1 MHSRPLIGQVSTE
14 EVMAIFLW
22 EGKTAQGRVMKG
34 ELEAPNPEAVFTV
47 LRERRIRPIP
57 SRIREKG
64 KGLEKEITIPGFGEK
79 VKAKDV
85 SLFTRQFATMIDA
98 GLPIVQCLDI
108 LSEQSESKL
117 LRNTIRIIKQDV
129 EGGATLAESLRKH
142 PKIFDDLYVNM
153 VHAGEMGGVL
163 NTILNRIALFI
174 EKANKL
180 KKKVKGAMIYPC
192 SIIAVAVIV
201 VAILLIFVIPVFA
214 ELYGSMGKALPAPT
228 QITIN
233 LSNWFV
239 ATWYYALFALV
250 GVVVA
255 IRFYYQTDHGRMNID
270 RLLLRLP
277 VVGDL
282 LRKVAVARFSQNMA
296 ILLSSGVPIL
306 DGLAITA
313 KTAGNKVVEKAIID
327 SRLSI
332 SQGRTVADPL
342 RESKIFPPMVCQM
355 VAVGENTG
363 GLDTMLKKVADLYE
377 EEVDDAVANL
387 TALMEP
393 MIMIILGVI
402 LGGLVISMYLP
413 IFQLGSLV

>member
-1 MHSRPLIGQVSTE
+1 
-14 EVMAIFLW
+14 MAIFLW
-22 EGKTAQGRVMKG
+22 EGKTAQGRVLKG
-34 ELEAPNPEAVFTV
+34 EIEAPNLEAVFAI
-47 LRERRIRPIP
+47 LRDRRIRPIP
-57 SRIREKG
+57 NRIREKG
-64 KGLEKEITIPGFGEK
+64 RGLDAEIKIPGFGEK
-79 VKAKDV
+79 LKARDLSV
-85 SLFTRQFATMIDA
+85 FTRQFAAMIDA

-108 LSEQSESKL
+108 QTEQSESKV
-117 LRNTIRIIKQDV
+117 LRNTLRAIKQDV
-129 EGGATLAESLRKH
+129 EGGSTLAEALRKH

-153 VHAGEMGGVL
+153 VDAGEAGGVL
-163 NTILNRIALFI
+163 NAILNRIALFI

-192 SIIAVAVIV
+192 TIIGVAIVV

-233 LSNWFV
+233 ISNWVRANFL
-239 ATWYYALFALV
+239 YMIFALV
-250 GVVVA
+250 GTIVG
-255 IRFYYQTDHGRMNID
+255 IRSYYKTDNGQMNID

-313 KTAGNKVVEKAIID
+313 RTAGNRVIEKAIMD
-327 SRLSI
+327 SRVSI
-332 SQGRTVADPL
+332 SQGRTVAEPL

-363 GLDTMLKKVADLYE
+363 GLDTMLRKVAELYE
-377 EEVDDAVANL
+377 DEVDDAVANL

-393 MIMIILGVI
+393 MIMVILGVI

-413 IFQLGSLV
+413 IFQLGSVVS

>member
-1 MHSRPLIGQVSTE
+1 
-14 EVMAIFLW
+14 MAIFLW

-34 ELEAPNPEAVFTV
+34 ELEAPNPEAVFAV
-47 LRERRIRPIP
+47 LRDRRIRPIP

-117 LRNTIRIIKQDV
+117 LCNTIRIIKQDV

-214 ELYGSMGKALPAPT
+214 ELYGSMGRALPAPT

-233 LSNWFV
+233 ISNWFV

-250 GVVVA
+250 GVIVA

>member
-1 MHSRPLIGQVSTE
+1 
-14 EVMAIFLW
+14 MAIFLW
-22 EGKTAQGRVMKG
+22 EGKTAQGRVLKG
-34 ELEAPNPEAVFTV
+34 EIEASNLEAVFAI
-47 LRERRIRPIP
+47 LRDRRIRPIP
-57 SRIREKG
+57 NRIREKG
-64 KGLEKEITIPGFGEK
+64 RGLDAEIKIPGFGEK
-79 VKAKDV
+79 LKARDLSV
-85 SLFTRQFATMIDA
+85 FTRQFATMIDA

-108 LSEQSESKL
+108 QTQQSESKV
-117 LRNTIRIIKQDV
+117 LRNTLRAIKQDV
-129 EGGATLAESLRKH
+129 EGGSTLAEALRKH

-153 VHAGEMGGVL
+153 VEAGEAGGVL
-163 NTILNRIALFI
+163 NAILNRIALFI

-192 SIIAVAVIV
+192 TIIGVAIVV

-233 LSNWFV
+233 ISNWV
-239 ATWYYALFALV
+239 RANCLYMVFAIV
-250 GVVVA
+250 GIIIA
-255 IRFYYQTDHGRMNID
+255 IRSYYQTENGRMNID

-313 KTAGNKVVEKAIID
+313 RTAGNRVIEKAIME
-327 SRLSI
+327 SRVSI
-332 SQGRTVADPL
+332 SQGRTVAEPL

-355 VAVGENTG
+355 VAVGEHTG
-363 GLDTMLKKVADLYE
+363 GLDNMLRKVAELYE
-377 EEVDDAVANL
+377 DEVDDAVANL

-393 MIMIILGVI
+393 MIMVILGVI

-413 IFQLGSLV
+413 IFQLGSVVS

>member
-1 MHSRPLIGQVSTE
+1 MPTFV
-14 EVMAIFLW
+14 W
-22 EGKTAQGRVMKG
+22 EGKTAQGRAMKG
-34 ELEAPNPEAVFTV
+34 ELEAPNLEAVFTV
-47 LRERRIRPIP
+47 LRHRRIRPIP
-57 SRIREKG
+57 NRIREKG

-79 VKAKDV
+79 VKTKDV
-85 SLFTRQFATMIDA
+85 SIFTRQFATMIDA

-117 LRNTIRIIKQDV
+117 LCNTIRTIRQDV
-129 EGGATLAESLRKH
+129 EGGATLADALRKH

-153 VHAGEMGGVL
+153 VEAGEAGGVL
-163 NTILNRIALFI
+163 NTVLNRIALFI

-192 SIIAVAVIV
+192 AIIVVAVIV
-201 VAILLIFVIPVFA
+201 VSILLIFVIPVFA

-233 LSNWFV
+233 ISNWFV
-239 ATWYYALFALV
+239 ASWYYLLFAL
-250 GVVVA
+250 GGLVA
-255 IRFYYQTDHGRMNID
+255 AVRFYYQSDQGRMNID
-270 RLLLRLP
+270 RWLLRLP
-277 VVGDL
+277 VFGDL

-313 KTAGNKVVEKAIID
+313 RTAGNKVVEKAIMD
-327 SRLSI
+327 SRVSI
-332 SQGRTVADPL
+332 SQGKTVAEPL
-342 RESKIFPPMVCQM
+342 RESKIFPPMVCHM
-355 VAVGENTG
+355 VAVGETTG
-363 GLDTMLKKVADLYE
+363 GLDGMLRKIAEFYE
-377 EEVDDAVANL
+377 EEVDDAVASL

-393 MIMIILGVI
+393 VIMVVLGVI

-413 IFQLGSLV
+413 IFQLGSLVS

>member
-1 MHSRPLIGQVSTE
+1 
-14 EVMAIFLW
+14 MAIFLW
-22 EGKTAQGRVMKG
+22 EGKTAQGRVLKG
-34 ELEAPNPEAVFTV
+34 EIEASNLEAVFAI
-47 LRERRIRPIP
+47 LRDRRIRPIP
-57 SRIREKG
+57 NRIREKG
-64 KGLEKEITIPGFGEK
+64 RGLDAEIKIPGFGEK
-79 VKAKDV
+79 LKARDLSV
-85 SLFTRQFATMIDA
+85 FTRQFATMIDA
-98 GLPIVQCLDI
+98 GLTIVQCLDI
-108 LSEQSESKL
+108 QTQQSESKV
-117 LRNTIRIIKQDV
+117 LRNTLRAIKQDV
-129 EGGATLAESLRKH
+129 EGGSTLAEALRKH

-153 VHAGEMGGVL
+153 VEAGEAGGVL
-163 NTILNRIALFI
+163 NAILNRIALFI

-192 SIIAVAVIV
+192 TIIVVAIVV

-233 LSNWFV
+233 ISNWV
-239 ATWYYALFALV
+239 RANCLYMVFAIV
-250 GVVVA
+250 GIIIA
-255 IRFYYQTDHGRMNID
+255 IRFYYQTENGRMNID

-313 KTAGNKVVEKAIID
+313 RTAGNRVIEKAIME
-327 SRLSI
+327 SRVSI
-332 SQGRTVADPL
+332 SQGRTVAEPL

-355 VAVGENTG
+355 VAVGEHTG
-363 GLDTMLKKVADLYE
+363 GLDNMLRKVAELYE
-377 EEVDDAVANL
+377 DEVDDAVANL

-393 MIMIILGVI
+393 MIMVILGVI

-413 IFQLGSLV
+413 IFQLGSVVS

>member
-1 MHSRPLIGQVSTE
+1 
-14 EVMAIFLW
+14 MAIFLW
-22 EGKTAQGRVMKG
+22 EGKTAQGRVLKG
-34 ELEAPNPEAVFTV
+34 EIEAPNLEAVFAI
-47 LRERRIRPIP
+47 LRDRRIRPIP
-57 SRIREKG
+57 NRIREKG
-64 KGLEKEITIPGFGEK
+64 RGLDTEIKIPGFGEK
-79 VKAKDV
+79 LKARDLSV
-85 SLFTRQFATMIDA
+85 FTRQFATMIDA

-108 LSEQSESKL
+108 QVQQSESKV
-117 LRNTIRIIKQDV
+117 LRNTLRAIKQDV
-129 EGGATLAESLRKH
+129 EGGSTLAEALRKH

-153 VHAGEMGGVL
+153 VQAGEAGGVL
-163 NTILNRIALFI
+163 NAILNRIALFI

-192 SIIAVAVIV
+192 TIIVVAIVV

-214 ELYGSMGKALPAPT
+214 ALYGSMGKALPAPT

-233 LSNWFV
+233 ISNWFRGNFLYMV
-239 ATWYYALFALV
+239 FALV
-250 GVVVA
+250 GVIVG
-255 IRFYYQTDHGRMNID
+255 IRFYYQTDNGQMNID

-296 ILLSSGVPIL
+296 ILLTSGVPIL
-306 DGLAITA
+306 EGLAITA
-313 KTAGNKVVEKAIID
+313 RTAGNRVIEKAIMD
-327 SRLSI
+327 SRVSI
-332 SQGRTVADPL
+332 SQGRTVAEPL

-363 GLDTMLKKVADLYE
+363 GLDNMLKKVAELYE
-377 EEVDDAVANL
+377 DEVDDAVANL

-393 MIMIILGVI
+393 MIMVVLGVI

-413 IFQLGSLV
+413 IFQLGSVVS

>member
-1 MHSRPLIGQVSTE
+1 
-14 EVMAIFLW
+14 MAIFLW
-22 EGKTAQGRVMKG
+22 EGKTAQGRVLKG
-34 ELEAPNPEAVFTV
+34 ELEASNLEAVFAI
-47 LRERRIRPIP
+47 LRDRRIRPIP
-57 SRIREKG
+57 NRIREKG
-64 KGLEKEITIPGFGEK
+64 RGLDAEIKIPGFGEK
-79 VKAKDV
+79 IKARDLSV
-85 SLFTRQFATMIDA
+85 FTRQFATMIDA
-98 GLPIVQCLDI
+98 GLTIVQCLDI
-108 LSEQSESKL
+108 QTEQSESKV
-117 LRNTIRIIKQDV
+117 LRNTLRAIKQDV
-129 EGGATLAESLRKH
+129 EGGSTLAEALRKH

-153 VHAGEMGGVL
+153 VQAGEAGGVL
-163 NTILNRIALFI
+163 NAILNRIALFI

-192 SIIAVAVIV
+192 TIIVVAIVV

-233 LSNWFV
+233 ISNWVRANCLYMIFV
-239 ATWYYALFALV
+239 LV
-250 GVVVA
+250 GIIVG
-255 IRFYYQTDHGRMNID
+255 IRFYYQTDNGQMTID

-313 KTAGNKVVEKAIID
+313 RTAGNRVIEKAIMD
-327 SRLSI
+327 SRVSI
-332 SQGRTVADPL
+332 SQGRTVAEPL

-355 VAVGENTG
+355 VAVGEHTG
-363 GLDTMLKKVADLYE
+363 GLDNMLRKVAELYE
-377 EEVDDAVANL
+377 DEVDDAVANL

-393 MIMIILGVI
+393 MIMVILGVI

-413 IFQLGSLV
+413 IFQLGSVVS